1 MEKIIGLIIK
11 KNRLEQNM
19 SQESLCHGICAVSYL
34 SKIENGSVKAN
45 MEIISKLFLELG
57 ITFSEVVS
65 EEEEGE
71 IYSALD
77 NVFIEKLKFDRAK
90 EILNKYSSMI
100 YSTKALT
107 YLILEFIVKAN
118 EDFKSVDEKSFLDY
132 ENYVDK
138 KQLYYFYMVL
148 GKFYLDFRNDKEK
161 ALFYFEKAY
170 MINPEGK
177 GLFNIGVSYY
187 IDGDYNRAIEYFNKD
202 FILEIELGNIDDAVI
217 DCIYLANTYSNLN
230 SIPLMEKY
238 YDKALKLSKNI
249 DDNVKGNIYYNLG
262 ATYIKKDSEKSLKY
276 LKMAEDI
283 GYGIDCFYLYQK
295 LVLVNLDL
303 GNNEEAIKY
312 LAKSKDAAHYEYL
325 DNDRYIQHMIRML
338 EIICNDNNYLKNVE
352 YGDVLSKLFY
362 VKDGSIHYGFKL
374 FFASYYVEWL
384 KSNRKYKEAL
394 EVMEEIF
401 SFK

>member
-34 SKIENGSVKAN
+34 SKIENGSVKAD

-77 NVFIEKLKFDRAK
+77 NIFIEKLKFDRAK
-90 EILNKYSSMI
+90 EILNKYSSII
-100 YSTKALT
+100 YSTKVLT

-118 EDFKSVDEKSFLDY
+118 EDFKSVDEKRFLAY
-132 ENYVDK
+132 ENYADK

-148 GKFYLDFRNDKEK
+148 GKFYLDFINDKEK

-262 ATYIKKDSEKSLKY
+262 ATYIKKDSRKSLKY

-295 LVLVNLDL
+295 LVIVNLDL

-312 LAKSKDAAHYEYL
+312 LAKSKYAAHYEYL
-325 DNDRYIQHMIRML
+325 DNDTYIQHMIRML

-362 VKDGSIHYGFKL
+362 VKDGSMHYGFKL

-394 EVMEEIF
+394 EVIEEIF
-401 SFK
+401 SF

>member
-34 SKIENGSVKAN
+34 SKIENGSVKAD

-77 NVFIEKLKFDRAK
+77 NIFIEKLKFDRAK

-100 YSTKALT
+100 YSTKVLT

-118 EDFKSVDEKSFLDY
+118 EDFKSVDEKRFLAY
-132 ENYVDK
+132 ENYADK

-148 GKFYLDFRNDKEK
+148 GKFYLDFINDKEK

-262 ATYIKKDSEKSLKY
+262 ATYIKKDSRKSLKY

-295 LVLVNLDL
+295 LVIVNLDL

-312 LAKSKDAAHYEYL
+312 LAKSKYAAHYEYL
-325 DNDRYIQHMIRML
+325 DNDTYIQHMIRML

-362 VKDGSIHYGFKL
+362 VKDGSMHYGFKL

-401 SFK
+401 SF

>member
-34 SKIENGSVKAN
+34 SKIENGSVKAD

-77 NVFIEKLKFDRAK
+77 NIFIEKLKFDRAK
-90 EILNKYSSMI
+90 EILDKYSSMI
-100 YSTKALT
+100 YSRKVLT

-118 EDFKSVDEKSFLDY
+118 EDFKSVDEKRFLAY
-132 ENYVDK
+132 ENYADK

-148 GKFYLDFRNDKEK
+148 GKFYLDFINDKEK

-262 ATYIKKDSEKSLKY
+262 ATYIKKDSRKSLKY

-295 LVLVNLDL
+295 LVIVNLDL

-312 LAKSKDAAHYEYL
+312 LAKSKYAAHYEYL
-325 DNDRYIQHMIRML
+325 DNDTYIQHMIRML

-362 VKDGSIHYGFKL
+362 VKDGSMHYGFKL

-401 SFK
+401 SF

>member
-34 SKIENGSVKAN
+34 SKIENGSVKADI
-45 MEIISKLFLELG
+45 EIISKLFLELA
-57 ITFSEVVS
+57 ITFNEVVS
-65 EEEEGE
+65 EEDEEE
-71 IYSALD
+71 IYFALD
-77 NVFIEKLKFDRAK
+77 NIFIEKLKFDRAK

-100 YSTKALT
+100 YSTKVLT
-107 YLILEFIVKAN
+107 YLTLEFIVKAK
-118 EDFKSVDEKSFLDY
+118 EDFKMVDEKIFLTY
-132 ENYVDK
+132 EKYADK

-148 GKFYLDFRNDKEK
+148 GKFYLDFINDKGK

-187 IDGDYNRAIEYFNKD
+187 IDGDYNRAIEYLNKD
-202 FILEIELGNIDDAVI
+202 FTLEIELGNIDDAVI

-238 YDKALKLSKNI
+238 YHKALKLSKNV

-262 ATYIKKDSEKSLKY
+262 ATYIKNNSRKSIKY
-276 LKMAEDI
+276 LKMAEEI
-283 GYGIDCFYLYQK
+283 GEGIDYFYLYQK
-295 LVLVNLDL
+295 LVIVNLDL
-303 GNNEEAIKY
+303 GNKEEAIKY
-312 LAKSKDAAHYEYL
+312 LLKSKEAAQYEHL
-325 DNDRYIQHMIRML
+325 DNDIYIQYMIRML
-338 EIICNDNNYLKNVE
+338 EIICSDNNYLKNVE

-362 VKDGSIHYGFKL
+362 VKDGSMHYGFKL

-401 SFK
+401 SF

>member
-34 SKIENGSVKAN
+34 SKIENGSVKAD

-65 EEEEGE
+65 EEKEGE

-77 NVFIEKLKFDRAK
+77 NIFIEKLKFDRAK

-100 YSTKALT
+100 YSRKVLT

-118 EDFKSVDEKSFLDY
+118 EDFKSVDEKRFLAY
-132 ENYVDK
+132 ENYADK

-148 GKFYLDFRNDKEK
+148 GKFYLDFINDKEK

-262 ATYIKKDSEKSLKY
+262 ATYIKKDSRKSLKY

-295 LVLVNLDL
+295 LVIVNLDL

-312 LAKSKDAAHYEYL
+312 LAKSKYAAHYEYL
-325 DNDRYIQHMIRML
+325 DNDTYIQHMIRML

-362 VKDGSIHYGFKL
+362 VKDGSMHYGFKL

-401 SFK
+401 SF

>member
-34 SKIENGSVKAN
+34 SKIENGSVKAD

-77 NVFIEKLKFDRAK
+77 NIFIEKLKFDRAK

-100 YSTKALT
+100 YSTKVLT

-118 EDFKSVDEKSFLDY
+118 EDFKSVDEKRFLAY
-132 ENYVDK
+132 ENYADK

-148 GKFYLDFRNDKEK
+148 GKFYLDFINDKEK

-262 ATYIKKDSEKSLKY
+262 ATYIKKDSRKSLKY

-295 LVLVNLDL
+295 LVIVNLDL

-312 LAKSKDAAHYEYL
+312 LAKSKYAAHYEYL
-325 DNDRYIQHMIRML
+325 DNDTYIQHIIRML

-362 VKDGSIHYGFKL
+362 VKDGSMHYGFKL

-401 SFK
+401 SF

>member
-34 SKIENGSVKAN
+34 SKIENGSVKAD

-77 NVFIEKLKFDRAK
+77 NIFIEKLKFDRAK

-100 YSTKALT
+100 YSTKVLT

-118 EDFKSVDEKSFLDY
+118 EDFKSVDEKRFLAY
-132 ENYVDK
+132 ENYADK

-148 GKFYLDFRNDKEK
+148 GKFYLDFINDKEK

-262 ATYIKKDSEKSLKY
+262 ATYIKKNSRKSLKY

-295 LVLVNLDL
+295 LVIVNLDL

-312 LAKSKDAAHYEYL
+312 LAKSKYAAHYEYL
-325 DNDRYIQHMIRML
+325 DNDTYIQHMIRML

-362 VKDGSIHYGFKL
+362 VKDGSMHYGFKL

-401 SFK
+401 SF

>member
-19 SQESLCHGICAVSYL
+19 SQESLCYGICAVSYL
-34 SKIENGSVKAN
+34 SKIEKGSVKADI
-45 MEIISKLFLELG
+45 EIISKLFLELG
-57 ITFSEVVS
+57 ITFREVVS

-71 IYSALD
+71 IYSVLD
-77 NVFIEKLKFDRAK
+77 NIFIEKFKLNIAK
-90 EILNKYSSMI
+90 EILSKYRYLM
-100 YSTKALT
+100 YSTKVLT
-107 YLILEFIVKAN
+107 YLILEFMVKVN
-118 EDFKSVDEKSFLDY
+118 EDFKLVDEKNFLVY
-132 ENYVDK
+132 ENYADK

-148 GKFYLDFRNDKEK
+148 GKFYLDFKNDKER

-202 FILEIELGNIDDAVI
+202 FILEIELGNIDDAVV

-262 ATYIKKDSEKSLKY
+262 ATYIKNDSRKSLKY
-276 LKMAEDI
+276 LKIAEDI
-283 GYGIDCFYLYQK
+283 GCGIDRFYLYQK

-303 GNNEEAIKY
+303 GNEEEAIKY
-312 LAKSKDAAHYEYL
+312 LEKSKDSAHCEYL
-325 DNDRYIQHMIRML
+325 DNERYIQYMIRML

-352 YGDVLSKLFY
+352 YGDILSKLFY
-362 VKDGSIHYGFKL
+362 VKDRSMHYGFKL

-401 SFK
+401 SF

>member
-34 SKIENGSVKAN
+34 SKIENGSVKADI
-45 MEIISKLFLELG
+45 EIISKLFLELG
-57 ITFSEVVS
+57 ITFNEVVS
-65 EEEEGE
+65 EEDEEE
-71 IYSALD
+71 IYFALD
-77 NVFIEKLKFDRAK
+77 NIFIEKLKFDRAK

-100 YSTKALT
+100 YSTKVLT
-107 YLILEFIVKAN
+107 YLTLEFIVKAK
-118 EDFKSVDEKSFLDY
+118 EDFKMVDAKTFLTY
-132 ENYVDK
+132 ENYADK

-148 GKFYLDFRNDKEK
+148 GKFYLDFINDKEK

-202 FILEIELGNIDDAVI
+202 FTLEIELGNIDDAVI

-238 YDKALKLSKNI
+238 YNKALKLSKNV

-262 ATYIKKDSEKSLKY
+262 ATYIKSDSIKSMKY

-283 GYGIDCFYLYQK
+283 GYGIDSFYLYQK

-303 GNNEEAIKY
+303 GNKEEAIKY
-312 LAKSKDAAHYEYL
+312 LVKSKAAAHYEKL

-338 EIICNDNNYLKNVE
+338 EIICNDNNCLKNIE
-352 YGDVLSKLFY
+352 YGDLLSKLFY
-362 VKDGSIHYGFKL
+362 VKDGSMHYGFKL

-401 SFK
+401 SF

>member
-34 SKIENGSVKAN
+34 SKIENGSVKAD

-77 NVFIEKLKFDRAK
+77 NIFIEKLKFDRAK
-90 EILNKYSSMI
+90 EILDKYSSMI
-100 YSTKALT
+100 YSTKVLT

-118 EDFKSVDEKSFLDY
+118 EDFKSVDEKRFLAY
-132 ENYVDK
+132 ENYADK

-148 GKFYLDFRNDKEK
+148 GKFYLDFINDKEK

-217 DCIYLANTYSNLN
+217 DCIYLANTYSNLKN
-230 SIPLMEKY
+230 KNDNIIFIGKGTDSPENI
-238 YDKALKLSKNI
+238 LKLFN
-249 DDNVKGNIYYNLG
+249 DN
-262 ATYIKKDSEKSLKY
+262 EKSLLNDNCIIKQVESPFNKDSKMLILISNDDELLIKGSKLITSNDLIKNLNSSSIVINKDSNVEDLVTKERTDRIY
-276 LKMAEDI
+276 LK
-283 GYGIDCFYLYQK
+283 
-295 LVLVNLDL
+295 DL
-303 GNNEEAIKY
+303 G
-312 LAKSKDAAHYEYL
+312 YENL
-325 DNDRYIQHMIRML
+325 MVKGPFNQ
-338 EIICNDNNYLKNVE
+338 EIILDINIPKNKVVAE
-352 YGDVLSKLFY
+352 GSKIKFDVRYAK
-362 VKDGSIHYGFKL
+362 KKI
-374 FFASYYVEWL
+374 
-384 KSNRKYKEAL
+384 
-394 EVMEEIF
+394 
-401 SFK
+401 

>member
-34 SKIENGSVKAN
+34 SKIENGSVKAD

-77 NVFIEKLKFDRAK
+77 NIFIEKLKFDRAK

-100 YSTKALT
+100 YSRKVLT

-118 EDFKSVDEKSFLDY
+118 EDFKSVDEKRFLAY
-132 ENYVDK
+132 ENYADK

-148 GKFYLDFRNDKEK
+148 GKFYLDFINDKEK

-262 ATYIKKDSEKSLKY
+262 ATYIKKDSRKSLKY

-295 LVLVNLDL
+295 LVIVNLDL

-312 LAKSKDAAHYEYL
+312 LAKSKYAAHYEYL
-325 DNDRYIQHMIRML
+325 DNDTYIQHMIRML
-338 EIICNDNNYLKNVE
+338 EIICNDNNYIKNVE

-362 VKDGSIHYGFKL
+362 VKDGSMHYGFKL

-401 SFK
+401 SF

>member
-34 SKIENGSVKAN
+34 SKIENGSVKAD

-77 NVFIEKLKFDRAK
+77 NIFIEKLKFDRAK
-90 EILNKYSSMI
+90 EILDKYSSMI
-100 YSTKALT
+100 YSTKVLT

-118 EDFKSVDEKSFLDY
+118 EDFKSVDEKRFLAY
-132 ENYVDK
+132 ENYADK

-148 GKFYLDFRNDKEK
+148 GKFYLDFINDKEK

-262 ATYIKKDSEKSLKY
+262 ATYIKKDSRKSLKY

-295 LVLVNLDL
+295 LVIVNLDL

-312 LAKSKDAAHYEYL
+312 LAKSKYAAHYEYL
-325 DNDRYIQHMIRML
+325 DNDTYIQHMIRML

-362 VKDGSIHYGFKL
+362 VKDGSMHYGFKL

-401 SFK
+401 SF